1 MSLEILRN
9 LKPVT
14 FDFIVETQQN
24 NSQNHGFIAQDVKKL
39 LPNAIKKI
47 NGHIENFTCFIE
59 LKKDILDENIFISNF
74 YSVEGCPK
82 ENIIFYPKHDNDENE
97 YKTVDGGPASDK
109 NGNQNFLIK
118 IVNMSNGK
126 LSEVYT
132 SKIINDKQFLIDA
145 THEKNKQVNISEG
158 LYYLVGQEVD
168 DLLTVNE
175 TEIISILTSSVQKI
189 EIEQQLDKAR
199 ITELETKVS
208 EQQSIIN
215 NIIERLNNIGA

>member
-1 MSLEILRN
+1 MEILRN

-14 FDFIVETQQN
+14 FDFIAETQQN
-24 NSQNHGFIAQDVKKL
+24 NSQNHGFISQDVKKL
-39 LPNAIKKI
+39 LPNAIK
-47 NGHIENFTCFIE
+47 NTSGHIENFTCLIE

-82 ENIIFYPKHDNDENE
+82 ENIIFYPKHDNNGNE
-97 YKTVDGGPASDK
+97 YKTVDGSPASDK
-109 NGNQNFLIK
+109 NGNQKFLIK

-145 THEKNKQVNISEG
+145 THEKNKEVNISEG

-175 TEIISILTSSVQKI
+175 TEILSILTSSVQKI
-189 EIEQQLDKAR
+189 EIEQQSDKER
-199 ITELETKVS
+199 IIELEKKVVD
-208 EQQSIIN
+208 QQSIIN